1 MLQILDRS
9 LKTWHVGALNGA
21 ALAWFAAITYA
32 SGLSVPQASFF
43 RCPIGLCLA
52 GYTANDASLML
63 RIIGQEGRTFLER
76 VLLPMDRVMPALLA
90 VALIATILRLTRAK
104 DRVSI
109 PLDPVYRYMLMAVPL
124 LYAAADYTENWA
136 FSEMLKAY
144 PSINYRL
151 VARASLSTALKSQM
165 VAASI
170 GIAAALAIA
179 AALRARG
186 QRPDEPADKS

>member
-9 LKTWHVGALNGA
+9 LKTWHVGVLNGA
-21 ALAWFAAITYA
+21 AIAWFLAITYA

-52 GYTANDASLML
+52 GYTANDATLSL
-63 RIIGQEGRTFLER
+63 RIIGADGRAFLER

-90 VALIATILRLTRAK
+90 LALIATIVRLTRAK

-109 PLDPVYRYMLMAVPL
+109 PLDPIYRYMLIFVPV

-144 PSINYRL
+144 PNINYKL
-151 VARASLSTALKSQM
+151 VARASMSTALKSQL

-179 AALRARG
+179 AAARARG
-186 QRPDEPADKS
+186 GKLD